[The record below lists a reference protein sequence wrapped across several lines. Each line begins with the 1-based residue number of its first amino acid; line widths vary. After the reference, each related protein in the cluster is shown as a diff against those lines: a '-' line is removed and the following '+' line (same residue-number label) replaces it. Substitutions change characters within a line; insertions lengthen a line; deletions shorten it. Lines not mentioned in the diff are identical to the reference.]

1 MNSAI
6 LTMDVEESLERARS
20 EIEMIHAAYPDEITV
35 HQAAGGCN
43 SFPFRF
49 TLHLSS
55 YARQQ
60 PSSSSSSSNDASI
73 TMELIEG
80 YPEDTPVQITN
91 FSCDNTKDKSR
102 IDLVVKAVRNVAQQC
117 QEDGMEGALS
127 ACSTAL
133 QVWRDAID
141 DDCGNDETDSV
152 VDTSPPSTLDNSEV
166 NGGCTGFSSSA
177 PSTYKWVS
185 GEPLTDRKSVFQAH
199 LCRIE
204 SPSDVDK
211 ALVQLLQSSSKMQR
225 ATHHMHA
232 WRLVTDSS
240 DGGSSNHHR
249 IVQHD
254 NDDDGED
261 GAGSKLSYLLDM
273 RQDNNCLVVVSR
285 WYGGTHLGP
294 KRFAHIV
301 NVARE
306 LLVAQHNSNQQDS
319 CCIASP
325 QVHNSTNGTTNRNRK
340 R

>member
-1 MNSAI
+1 M
-6 LTMDVEESLERARS
+6 TMDAEESLERARS

-35 HQAAGGCN
+35 HQVAGNDGDGGCDH

-49 TLHLSS
+49 TLHLGS
-55 YARQQ
+55 QQ
-60 PSSSSSSSNDASI
+60 PNGSNGASI

-91 FSCDNTKDKSR
+91 FSCDNTNDKPR
-102 IDLVVKAVRNVAQQC
+102 IDLVVKSVRTVAQQC
-117 QEDGMEGALS
+117 QDDGMEGALS

-133 QVWRDAID
+133 EVWRDAVD
-141 DDCGNDETDSV
+141 DANDDDETDDI
-152 VDTSPPSTLDNSEV
+152 VDASPSPAFDSTET
-166 NGGCTGFSSSA
+166 GGGSGFSSS
-177 PSTYKWVS
+177 SSSSYNWVS

-204 SPSDVDK
+204 SASDVPK
-211 ALVQLLQSSSKMQR
+211 ALTQLLQSSSKMQR

-232 WRLVTDSS
+232 WRLVTDPE
-240 DGGSSNHHR
+240 DGTNNR

-306 LLVAQHNSNQQDS
+306 LLVAQHSNEHDS
-319 CCIASP
+319 TTP
-325 QVHNSTNGTTNRNRK
+325 VNNSTNGTSRSRSK